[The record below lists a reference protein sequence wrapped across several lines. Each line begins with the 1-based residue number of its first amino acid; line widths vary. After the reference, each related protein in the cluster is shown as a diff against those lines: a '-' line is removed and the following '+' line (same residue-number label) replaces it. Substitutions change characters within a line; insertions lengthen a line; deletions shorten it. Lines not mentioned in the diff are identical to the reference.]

1 MTIKD
6 IVEEVFV
13 KHDEECLRLTEQL
26 NRTII
31 ERDEARREVCKLHA
45 IYSRFYKVD
54 DQQACATD
62 RGWDC
67 FKEGTP

>member
-26 NRTII
+26 NRTIK
-31 ERDEARREVCKLHA
+31 ERDEARREVCYCQHDSAQFA
-45 IYSRFYKVD
+45 IN
-54 DQQACATD
+54 

>member
-31 ERDEARREVCKLHA
+31 ERNEARREVCKLYA
-45 IYSRFYKVD
+45 IYSRFYNVD
-54 DQQACATD
+54 DQQECAKD